1 MSRWVYGSGDP
12 SLREITGLNRILV
25 WRVRKIV
32 EPQAY
37 SQGVGR
43 HNPQEV
49 ESIAREDLQALS
61 DYIGEDNLLKI
72 LIVKI
77 SHLASVFHF

>member
-12 SLREITGLNRILV
+12 SLRKITGLNRFLV

-37 SQGVGR
+37 SQGIGR
-43 HNPQEV
+43 HNHREV
-49 ESIAREDLQALS
+49 ESIARDDLQALS
-61 DYIGEDNLLKI
+61 DFMGEI
-72 LIVKI
+72 P
-77 SHLASVFHF
+77 SHINEKKKKKRIEKMLSF